1 MARERGMT
9 GLSDDPRPLL
19 HPEPLDSAMPLT
31 LFAAPGSCAVAPV
44 IAFCEAGA
52 DFELRT
58 VDYRVNEQ
66 RGDAFLAVNPKGRTP
81 VLVTDRGV
89 LTENPA
95 ILAWIAQ
102 TWPQAKLAPPVDDA
116 WAFAQLQ
123 SFNAWICSTLHPSF
137 AHILRPMRY
146 ADGEAHQAEVR
157 RKGIELVDDAF
168 RMAEEELFK
177 GPWAMGEVYSV
188 ADPYLYVMTCW
199 LPRAAELKPVSA
211 YPKLA
216 DHFARMRRR
225 PAVIE
230 AHARLGMPA
239 P

>member
-1 MARERGMT
+1 MT
-9 GLSDDPRPLL
+9 
-19 HPEPLDSAMPLT
+19 LT

-44 IAFCEAGA
+44 IALCEAGA
-52 DFELRT
+52 DFDVHV

-66 RGDAFLAVNPKGRTP
+66 RSDAFLAVNPKGRTP
-81 VLVTDRGV
+81 VLATDQGV

-102 TWPQAKLAPPVDDA
+102 TFPTAKLAPPVDNV
-116 WAFAQLQ
+116 WAFARLQ
-123 SFNAWICSTLHPSF
+123 AFNAWICSTLHPSF

-157 RKGIELVDDAF
+157 RKGIELVDEAF
-168 RMAEEELFK
+168 SMAENDLFE
-177 GPWAMGEVYSV
+177 GPWAMGDHYSV
-188 ADPYLYVMTCW
+188 ADPYLHVMTRW
-199 LPRAAELKPVSA
+199 LPRAAELRQVDA

-216 DHFARMRRR
+216 EHFARMRER